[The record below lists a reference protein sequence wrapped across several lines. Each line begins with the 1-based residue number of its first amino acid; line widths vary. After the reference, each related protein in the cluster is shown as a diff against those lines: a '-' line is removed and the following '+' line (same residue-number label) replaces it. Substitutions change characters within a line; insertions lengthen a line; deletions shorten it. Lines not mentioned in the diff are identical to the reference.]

1 MTKRPSGQV
10 LELDRKGGR
19 TFALRFRAY
28 GRRRYLTLGTVEE
41 GWSRRR
47 AEEELQNVLADVR
60 RGIWTPARPEAEVVE
75 PEPEPTFHEFASEWL
90 EAARSE
96 GLSDNTLLD
105 YGWQLSNH
113 LLPFFASRPLSGITV
128 AEVDRYRQNK
138 VREGK
143 LSAVSINKTITRLAQ
158 ILDVAIER
166 ELLDRNPARGRRRRL
181 RQRKPPR
188 TWLDRAEQVEA
199 LLVAAGELDN
209 KARVDRQA
217 LPRRTL
223 IATLTFAGLRIG
235 EALQLRWRDVDLAA
249 GRLKVNSSKTDA
261 GIRQVDLLPALRE
274 ELSIHKARTAFAA
287 ADDFVFPT
295 GNGRAQNPSNV
306 RNRVLAKSVERA
318 NENLAK
324 RERNPLPGGLTPHSL
339 RRTFISLLLAT
350 GDEVPHV
357 MRQVGHTDPKVTLSI
372 YAQAMFRGEGERDR
386 LRALVEG
393 SDWALLGT
401 DTGSEASIPGE
412 QLALGVA
419 ESTADAGISSDGRG
433 WFRTSDLSRVKRALS
448 R

>member
-1 MTKRPSGQV
+1 MAHRGRGQV
-10 LELDRKGGR
+10 LEFERTGGR

-60 RGIWTPARPEAEVVE
+60 RGIWTPTRHEVAATE

-209 KARVDRQA
+209 KARVDRRA

-223 IATLTFAGLRIG
+223 IATI
-235 EALQLRWRDVDLAA
+235 DVCRPSHRRGVAA
-249 GRLKVNSSKTDA
+249 AVAR
-261 GIRQVDLLPALRE
+261 RRPRR
-274 ELSIHKARTAFAA
+274 RTA
-287 ADDFVFPT
+287 
-295 GNGRAQNPSNV
+295 
-306 RNRVLAKSVERA
+306 
-318 NENLAK
+318 
-324 RERNPLPGGLTPHSL
+324 
-339 RRTFISLLLAT
+339 
-350 GDEVPHV
+350 
-357 MRQVGHTDPKVTLSI
+357 
-372 YAQAMFRGEGERDR
+372 EGELIQDR
-386 LRALVEG
+386 RRH
-393 SDWALLGT
+393 S
-401 DTGSEASIPGE
+401 PGRP
-412 QLALGVA
+412 APGFA
-419 ESTADAGISSDGRG
+419 
-433 WFRTSDLSRVKRALS
+433 
-448 R
+448 